1 MLKDLLFI
9 DIETV
14 PAVPSFIELDPVWQ
28 SLFCD
33 KTSKTVPEDMAP
45 MKLIEKGREF

>member
-14 PAVPSFIELDPVWQ
+14 PAVPSFTELDPVWQ
-28 SLFCD
+28 FLFCD
-33 KTSKTVPEDMAP
+33 KISKTVPEDMEPTEAYR
-45 MKLIEKGREF
+45 KKQEF